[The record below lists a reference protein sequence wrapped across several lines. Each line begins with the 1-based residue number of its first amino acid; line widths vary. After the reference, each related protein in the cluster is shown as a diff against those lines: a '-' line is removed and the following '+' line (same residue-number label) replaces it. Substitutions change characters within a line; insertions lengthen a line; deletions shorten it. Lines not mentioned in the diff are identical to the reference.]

1 MRQSQE
7 RYEVEED
14 AAPLDMLMAMFEARG
29 WPCEA
34 TASEICGEIQGSW
47 TKYQL
52 RGIWRDEDQVLQLL
66 ALPDIRVNDD
76 KRAVIYETL
85 GLINEQLWLGHFELW
100 SSSGII
106 LFRHG
111 ALLGQG
117 GTLTDQQAWDA
128 AAFIDSQ
135 ERPRDPRQTGSVADN
150 AAANHGQDTYYG
162 KIVEGRLLGT
172 GTGR

>member
-1 MRQSQE
+1 MPE
-7 RYEVEED
+7 
-14 AAPLDMLMAMFEARG
+14 
-29 WPCEA
+29 
-34 TASEICGEIQGSW
+34 ASESV
-47 TKYQL
+47 
-52 RGIWRDEDQVLQLL
+52 RFDEALHL
-66 ALPDIRVNDD
+66 ALEGPRYI
-76 KRAVIYETL
+76 KTL
-85 GLINEQLWLGHFELW
+85 DGGEAQFPVPM
-100 SSSGII
+100 
-106 LFRHG
+106 
-111 ALLGQG
+111 GQG